1 MINYKIVDLNTS
13 KSDHPKA
20 SILMIY
26 TGGTFGMAYT
36 DDGALSPF
44 DFNHVVEKIPEL
56 KTLDVSFTVITFT
69 QPIDSSNIHSHHW
82 RTIGHIICEN
92 YGKYDGFVVLHG
104 TDTMAYTASAL
115 SFMLNGLNKPVIF
128 TGAQIPIGSTRS
140 DARDNFLTA
149 LEIASSK
156 ENGAAIVG
164 EVCIYFNHQLLRGNR
179 SRKIRSSQFGAF
191 ESANHP
197 PLAISG
203 VFIEYNKN
211 SILPHSD
218 KDLNFQYE
226 LDTNVTVL
234 RLFPNIQQGILE
246 NIFRTEGLKGVVL
259 ETYGSGNSPNYL
271 WFISC
276 LKEANDRGI
285 VLFNVSQCDGG
296 RVIQGRYETSRKLE
310 EVGVLSGSDITTEAA
325 ITKLMFLIGQ
335 EKEPSSV
342 KQKLV
347 IPICGEMSI

>member
-1 MINYKIVDLNTS
+1 MINYKVVDLSTS

-20 SILMIY
+20 SVLIIY
-26 TGGTFGMAYT
+26 TGGTFGMAYS

-56 KTLDVSFTVITFT
+56 KTLEVVVTVITFT

-82 RTIGHIICEN
+82 RAIGHIICEN
-92 YGKYDGFVVLHG
+92 YDKYDGFVVLHG

-115 SFMLNGLNKPVIF
+115 SFMLDGLNKPVIF
-128 TGAQIPIGSTRS
+128 TGAQIPIGSVRS

-149 LEIASSK
+149 VEIASTK
-156 ENGAAIVG
+156 ENGKAIVG
-164 EVCIYFNHQLLRGNR
+164 EVCIYFSHQLLRGNR
-179 SRKIRSSQFGAF
+179 LRKIRSSQFGAF
-191 ESANHP
+191 ESENHP

-203 VFIEYNKN
+203 VFIEYNKS
-211 SILPHSD
+211 SILPNLE
-218 KDLNFQYE
+218 KGLNIQYE

-246 NIFRTEGLKGVVL
+246 NFFRADGLKGVVI
-259 ETYGSGNSPNYL
+259 ETYGSGNSPNYP
-271 WFISC
+271 WFINC

-285 VLFNVSQCDGG
+285 VLLNVSQCNGG
-296 RVIQGRYETSRKLE
+296 RVIQGRYETSRMLA

-325 ITKLMFLIGQ
+325 ITKLMFLLGQ
-335 EKEPSSV
+335 EKELNSI
-342 KQKLV
+342 KENLV
-347 IPICGEMSI
+347 IPICGEMST